1 MPYKDPQR
9 KKNWE
14 RQNRQRRLAR
24 RRELRVEAAQEIAQP
39 VSSDPASGTDFPWY
53 LLAGGGVLAAY
64 NPALALGA
72 GSLILVV
79 SALQRKGWLWWAIGA
94 VIVILSLFL
103 LRSDLASDA

>member
-1 MPYKDPQR
+1 VPYKDAAR

-24 RRELRVEAAQEIAQP
+24 RRELRVEAAQEMAQP

-79 SALQRKGWLWWAIGA
+79 SALQKKSWQWWAIGG
-94 VIVILSLFL
+94 VIVILSLCL
-103 LRSDLASDA
+103 MRTNLESDA